1 MKRIALAA
9 VLITAALPLAAQQAP
24 LRTPRPSQKQII
36 TQTVGVTDITIN
48 YSRPGVKGRAIW
60 GALVPYDKVWRTGAN
75 EATTIQFSDDVT
87 VNGEKLPKGTYSLHT
102 IPSQNEWTIIFNKVA
117 DQWGSYSYD
126 EKSDALRV
134 KAKPEKADFREWL
147 SYEFPQISA
156 DQATIAIR
164 WENLSVPFTVNTD
177 SVNKTIA
184 NIKKAMSSSK
194 SDAWRL
200 PYMAAQTAFDA
211 GMTSADATQWIDDSI
226 KANENINNLWLKA
239 RMQAKGGNV
248 AEARK
253 TANAA
258 LAKATPEQSDFANE
272 IKRQMGEWK

>member
-1 MKRIALAA
+1 
-9 VLITAALPLAAQQAP
+9 
-24 LRTPRPSQKQII
+24 
-36 TQTVGVTDITIN
+36 
-48 YSRPGVKGRAIW
+48 
-60 GALVPYDKVWRTGAN
+60 
-75 EATTIQFSDDVT
+75 
-87 VNGEKLPKGTYSLHT
+87 
-102 IPSQNEWTIIFNKVA
+102 
-117 DQWGSYSYD
+117 
-126 EKSDALRV
+126 
-134 KAKPEKADFREWL
+134 
-147 SYEFPQISA
+147 
-156 DQATIAIR
+156 
-164 WENLSVPFTVNTD
+164 NTD